1 MLYDVVRVW
10 NRNKCFGFDD
20 WVELWGKSRRDLGVC
35 VGGKGGVRGDGKKI
49 LGEGNREYEGMKVEI
64 ACGL

>member
-1 MLYDVVRVW
+1 M
-10 NRNKCFGFDD
+10 
-20 WVELWGKSRRDLGVC
+20 C

-49 LGEGNREYEGMKVEI
+49 PGEGNREYEGMKAET